1 MQNFHPLCQNVLDD
15 LSVNVSEPIIP
26 SLEAMS
32 QLFVIE
38 SEQMEYGGMQVV
50 NVDLVLGYSKTQF
63 VTGSMNEPTLGSAS
77 GQHHGVDVGKVVTTQ
92 VLAFRSATFPERS
105 PPEFV
110 SRCRRMVCRPEV
122 QDYLQDSSVLDEGPG
137 QPE

>member
-38 SEQMEYGGMQVV
+38 SQQMEYGGMQVV
-50 NVDLVLGYSKTQF
+50 NVDRLLADVEAQF
-63 VTGSMNEPTLGSAS
+63 VRRTIRCSSF
-77 GQHHGVDVGKVVTTQ
+77 D
-92 VLAFRSATFPERS
+92 SATR
-105 PPEFV
+105 
-110 SRCRRMVCRPEV
+110 
-122 QDYLQDSSVLDEGPG
+122 
-137 QPE
+137 QPH